1 MHPEIVTIPKI
12 EDPRGSLSFIQ
23 RGVAVDFVPRRVF
36 YLYDVPAGASR
47 GGHAHHQARE
57 LIVALSGAFDVMLD
71 DGREKRTFRLDRPN
85 KGLYVPNGLWR
96 EIENFSGGAVCM
108 VVTSEDFSE
117 ADYIRNYDD
126 FLATKK

>member
-1 MHPEIVTIPKI
+1 MKAEIVAIPKI

-23 RGVAVDFVPRRVF
+23 QGVAVDFVPRRVF

-57 LIVALSGAFDVMLD
+57 LIIALSGAFDVVLD
-71 DGREKRTFRLDRPN
+71 DGREKQTFRLDRPN
-85 KGLYVPNGLWR
+85 KGLFVSNGLWR
-96 EIENFSGGAVCM
+96 EIENFSGGAVCL

-117 ADYIRNYDD
+117 ADYIRDYNE
-126 FLATKK
+126 FLASKK